1 MVTARPCK
9 IRIVKELTDIWPQY
23 RPNMG
28 QVYHAEYIESGYKSR
43 TFPPVCV
50 VAIQG
55 KRITVRRNEF
65 EIVG

>member
-23 RPNMG
+23 QPKVGR
-28 QVYHAEYIESGYKSR
+28 VYHAEYIESGYKRSPR
-43 TFPPVCV
+43 PPICV
-50 VAIQG
+50 VTIQG

-65 EIVG
+65 EILG